1 MTSSR
6 PPPPHPTPI
15 PSLIP
20 QDLEEKAR
28 KLESDLREK
37 EKALD
42 AATQKAARLGV
53 ALEGQLDD
61 REAIANKAARARS
74 EADQLRAE
82 MAARSVSSEAEVSFP
97 ARSLLTLTPV
107 LPSPPPNC

>member
-1 MTSSR
+1 M
-6 PPPPHPTPI
+6 
-15 PSLIP
+15 
-20 QDLEEKAR
+20 
-28 KLESDLREK
+28 REK

-82 MAARSVSSEAEVSFP
+82 MAARSVSSEAEVSASSP
-97 ARSLLTLTPV
+97 LTLALCLSSSV
-107 LPSPPPNC
+107 S